1 MGEVAVGAG
10 DGELGDEG
18 AVDEVGDGDGF
29 EGCTESGD
37 GVGEEIVGHWAW
49 EVDAFEAAADGG
61 GFDDADDDG
70 EGAGGWVVGI
80 KLSEL
85 DELLGLA
92 LVDEDSGEFHLDQHG
107 GL

>member
-1 MGEVAVGAG
+1 MGEVAVGLC

-29 EGCTESGD
+29 EGASHAGD
-37 GVGEEIVGHWAW
+37 DVGEEIVGHGAG
-49 EVDAFEAAADGG
+49 EVDAFESASDGG
-61 GFDDADDDG
+61 GFDNAYDDG
-70 EGAGGWVVGI
+70 EGAGGVEVGI
-80 KLSEL
+80 KFAQL
-85 DELLGLA
+85 DELFGLA